1 MTKINIYNN
10 RTATIEAA
18 EFISNNITSAYLG
31 MKGNNTY
38 YNVNGIVWE
47 VWQSGCGN
55 YPTTNGLSVNDFK
68 I

>member
-1 MTKINIYNN
+1 MTTTIYNN
-10 RTATIEAA
+10 RTATLEAA
-18 EFISNNITSAYLG
+18 EFISNNIASAYLG

-55 YPTTNGLSVNDFK
+55 YPTSNGLSVNDFK
-68 I
+68 L

>member
-1 MTKINIYNN
+1 MTTNIYTN
-10 RTATIEAA
+10 RKATLEASN
-18 EFISNNITSAYLG
+18 FIFDNRASSYIA

-47 VWQSGCGN
+47 VWQDGCGN
-55 YPTTNGLSVNDFK
+55 YPTSNNTKIEDFK